1 MNHFFIYCK
10 ALYSFFKYPVQLSNP
25 FKKYVTSFTILYFM
39 ILISKDMFHPYN
51 RKNSFNKLLQGKEK
65 LLAFSM

>member
-1 MNHFFIYCK
+1 MG
-10 ALYSFFKYPVQLSNP
+10 NP
-25 FKKYVTSFTILYFM
+25 FKKYVTSFTVLYFM